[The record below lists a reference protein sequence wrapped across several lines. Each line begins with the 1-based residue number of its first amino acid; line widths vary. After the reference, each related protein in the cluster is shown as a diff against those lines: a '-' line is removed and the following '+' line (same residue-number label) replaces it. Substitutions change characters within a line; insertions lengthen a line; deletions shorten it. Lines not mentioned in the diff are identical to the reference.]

1 MVAKGVMD
9 AEDLLENSAG
19 LLMVGK
25 FMNKGFHV
33 ISEFGVTY
41 AFLGSA

>member
-9 AEDLLENSAG
+9 AEDLLEGAG